1 MIAIPQNVKKL
12 INILEKSSFEA
23 YAVGGCVRDSLMN
36 RIPNDWDICTSALPG
51 QMKACFK
58 DFRTVETG
66 LKHGTLTVIFDGEP
80 YEITTFRRDGEYLDH
95 RHPTEVE
102 YVSDLQT
109 DLSRRDFTVNAM
121 ASHPEKGVVD
131 FFGGI
136 SDLNKKLI
144 RCVGNPDLRFTED
157 ALRIMR
163 GVRFASVLGFSI
175 EEETENAIFKNAYLL
190 NEIAAERIT
199 VELKKT
205 IVGKNAPYIMKK
217 YRCVFAQRIPEW
229 LKYSDEEWNNLC
241 DCLGNLPQDVSLRLA
256 ALYSGIETDETENSL
271 KNLKFEKSIQQEVIA
286 LKDSLSMELLPNQS
300 SMCRFLN
307 KLGEERGRKA
317 LILRSALYGSQ
328 KENFECMEQVT
339 SEKRCF
345 TLRDLAVNGYDL
357 RKLGSKSGY
366 EIGDKLD
373 FLLQKVMDGELPN
386 EKDALIGE
394 IRKKLK

>member
-136 SDLNKKLI
+136 SDLNKKI
-144 RCVGNPDLRFTED
+144 ICCVGNPDLRFTED

-328 KENFECMEQVT
+328 KENFECMEQVI